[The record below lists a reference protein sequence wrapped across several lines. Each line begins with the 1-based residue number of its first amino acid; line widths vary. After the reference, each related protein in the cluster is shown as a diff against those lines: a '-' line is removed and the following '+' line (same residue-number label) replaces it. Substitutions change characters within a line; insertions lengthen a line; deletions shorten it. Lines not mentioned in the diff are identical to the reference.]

1 MKAVWILCGTVLF
14 LLVLGSIPFSVRFR
28 LQKTLRIDIEI
39 CKIRVFT
46 YPRETTTSVD
56 LRKFT
61 YKRHQ
66 KRLAKEA
73 KKAARKQ
80 QKNARKKKAVDSDAC
95 KKPKI
100 AAAHEAE
107 AVGTWDRLRE
117 MTPLLQAVFDT
128 VPRFLGRMECT
139 VSRLHVTSGGEDA
152 AQAAIHFG
160 ILSQSAAYLLEILD
174 CHTRLQPLAH
184 DALAILVDFTAPQTV
199 YDVDFTLTIRPGS
212 VLHTG
217 VEFLAAWIRMQNK
230 A

>member
-80 QKNARKKKAVDSDAC
+80 QKNAQKNKTVDSDAC

-100 AAAHEAE
+100 AAAHETE

-117 MTPLLQAVFDT
+117 MTPL
-128 VPRFLGRMECT
+128 GR
-139 VSRLHVTSGGEDA
+139 VNSTS
-152 AQAAIHFG
+152 
-160 ILSQSAAYLLEILD
+160 
-174 CHTRLQPLAH
+174 
-184 DALAILVDFTAPQTV
+184 V
-199 YDVDFTLTIRPGS
+199 
-212 VLHTG
+212 
-217 VEFLAAWIRMQNK
+217 
-230 A
+230 